1 MPRRGPDA
9 VQYADRALRRTAAQL
24 PIPYTEVTRV
34 TTTDPAPW
42 GRVDDEGNVY
52 VRENEG
58 ERHVGQYP
66 GATSEEAL
74 AYYTRKYADL
84 AGQVGLLE
92 QRSRAGA
99 PAADLAKAVKK
110 LEVAVATANAV
121 GDLGSLLE
129 RLGALRGNVAEQTEK
144 QSAEA
149 KAVIEAALVEREALV
164 AQAEKL
170 AASDPA
176 TTQWKQTTATLDEL
190 FASWQKQQQEGPRL
204 PKGQA
209 DDLWKRFRA
218 ARTTIEQHRRAFFA
232 ELDSAHRDVRKRKL
246 ELVEKA
252 EALSSQGSAG
262 ISTYRDLLE
271 QWKNAGRAG
280 KRQDDTLWAR
290 FKAAGDLL
298 YAAKSETDAKENEEF
313 SANLVAKQALLEEAE
328 PLLAEKDLAKARDKL
343 IGIQRRWD
351 EIGKVPRDDVKP
363 LNDRLRK
370 VETAVKALEDDTWR
384 RSNPETK
391 ARSEGLASQLHAA
404 IEKLQVELDQAR
416 AGGDPR
422 KITAAEEALAARKV
436 WLDALGS

>member
-1 MPRRGPDA
+1 M
-9 VQYADRALRRTAAQL
+9 
-24 PIPYTEVTRV
+24 TRV

-52 VRENEG
+52 VRENDG

-66 GATSEEAL
+66 DATPDEAL

-99 PAADLAKAVKK
+99 PAADIAKTVKK
-110 LEVAVATANAV
+110 LESTIAGANVV
-121 GDLGSLLE
+121 GDLASLAE

-144 QSAEA
+144 QTAES
-149 KAVIEAALVEREALV
+149 KALVEAALVAREELV
-164 AQAEKL
+164 VQAEKL

-176 TTQWKQTTATLDEL
+176 TTQWKQATATLDEL
-190 FASWQKQQQEGPRL
+190 FATWQKQQQEGPRL
-204 PKGQA
+204 PKGAA

-252 EALSSQGSAG
+252 EGLAGQGSAG

-280 KRQDDTLWAR
+280 KRQDDALWAR

-313 SANLVAKQALLEEAE
+313 SENLAAKRALLDEAE
-328 PLLAEKDLAKARDKL
+328 PLLTEKDLVKAREKL
-343 IGIQRRWD
+343 TGIQRRWD
-351 EIGKVPRDDVKP
+351 LIGKVPRDDVKP
-363 LNDRLRK
+363 INERLRK
-370 VETAVKALEDDTWR
+370 VENAVKSLEEDNWR
-384 RSNPETK
+384 RTNPETK
-391 ARSEGLASQLHAA
+391 ARSQGLASQLHAA
-404 IEKLQVELDQAR
+404 IEKLQVELDEAK
-416 AGGDPR
+416 AGGDAR
-422 KITAAEEALAARKV
+422 KVKAAEEALAARKI
-436 WLDALGS
+436 WLDALGD